1 MHRAS
6 PKHRQRTDWRAS
18 VEQATS
24 QRDRDSTAVMHRA
37 SPVGCP
43 AHLARCRDLSPSH
56 PLAAWNRLCHA
67 LGNAPCITEGI
78 DNKPA
83 RVSVKQAMSW
93 PDRNSTAVMH
103 RASRVRVDLASI
115 RWIDLTRAGVVY
127 ALGDARCIT

>member
-37 SPVGCP
+37 SPRWGAQPTSPGAETFRRHIHLRLGTGCVTP
-43 AHLARCRDLSPSH
+43 SVIHRASPRASTTD
-56 PLAAWNRLCHA
+56 P
-67 LGNAPCITEGI
+67 
-78 DNKPA
+78 